1 MFSKVFIA
9 LGLQVSHHTE
19 ENPQEEGCL
28 CQTLTETDQEFV
40 VLAISRFL
48 AISALSAD
56 LALREP
62 DYRRK
67 SLEPTRPTRSFAGK
81 VARSTSKEV
90 AETPSFPQ
98 TSKVGRDRRK
108 GRPRWLRSSPH
119 FLIAAWNTRSGTS
132 CHGISFHS
140 ICPIFSQLLCKLCIW
155 GCVEIIF

>member
-67 SLEPTRPTRSFAGK
+67 SLEPTRPTRSK
-81 VARSTSKEV
+81 SRSINV
-90 AETPSFPQ
+90 
-98 TSKVGRDRRK
+98 
-108 GRPRWLRSSPH
+108 
-119 FLIAAWNTRSGTS
+119 
-132 CHGISFHS
+132 
-140 ICPIFSQLLCKLCIW
+140 
-155 GCVEIIF
+155 